1 MKVNILLTGDINVGK
16 SYILNKFLKTGEY
29 NTSGFKTLPK
39 YDGERLEGY
48 IISNLLGG
56 NQSDKNIFVGKNT
69 ELDGKK
75 KCVGIRE
82 SFDTFGVEILDDAL
96 MSDSKYILMDEL
108 GFFEKDSYFFQEK
121 VNQVFDSDKVVI
133 GVIKKRD
140 NPFLNKIRERSDV
153 EIIEITLEN
162 REEMYKLFAEK
173 MEEVK

>member
-1 MKVNILLTGDINVGK
+1 
-16 SYILNKFLKTGEY
+16 
-29 NTSGFKTLPK
+29 
-39 YDGERLEGY
+39 
-48 IISNLLGG
+48 
-56 NQSDKNIFVGKNT
+56 
-69 ELDGKK
+69 
-75 KCVGIRE
+75 
-82 SFDTFGVEILDDAL
+82 